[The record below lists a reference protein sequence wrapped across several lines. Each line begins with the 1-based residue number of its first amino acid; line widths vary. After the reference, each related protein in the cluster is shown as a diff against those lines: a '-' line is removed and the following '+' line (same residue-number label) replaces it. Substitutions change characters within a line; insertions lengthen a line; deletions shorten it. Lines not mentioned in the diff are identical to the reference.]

1 MALLGTVRNK
11 IGEDRRKEEN
21 RAEVEERKGAERR
34 GENEN
39 KSQRSVRARY
49 QRKVGRKHMR

>member
-39 KSQRSVRARY
+39 KSQRSFRARY

>member
-1 MALLGTVRNK
+1 M